1 MIDRPSPR
9 RTATRDRLI
18 EAALGVF
25 AEKGVLAATVEEICD
40 AAGFTRGAFYSNF
53 ESKDGLCVAVLDALT
68 AESLDATREAISSL
82 PLATLGEPTTEELV
96 GHAVGVFM
104 RAQRADRA
112 WVLGSAELRL
122 HAARS
127 STIRSAY
134 RDRVERSTREFVALI
149 EGTAAQLGYE
159 LAVPGAAAIDV
170 LNAVFEHGAVGAV
183 IAGEDVAGDVRT
195 AQLGAVLRS
204 LLRPA
209 ARRPGAS
216 PRRASVGKSL
226 PREGAR

>member
-1 MIDRPSPR
+1 MVAPSEVPRTRVRCPARRARAARPGAGSRSASSTTTRSPTGSASIR
-9 RTATRDRLI
+9 AVSR
-18 EAALGVF
+18 AAPS
-25 AEKGVLAATVEEICD
+25 T
-40 AAGFTRGAFYSNF
+40 
-53 ESKDGLCVAVLDALT
+53 VLDALT
-68 AESLDATREAISSL
+68 AENLDATREAISSL

-216 PRRASVGKSL
+216 PRGASVGKSI
-226 PREGAR
+226 PSEGAR